1 MSDSSENAQAI
12 LNDYPRLIV
21 ANYCIVATSAMLW
34 FDFALTFPTECRR
47 IWGRK
52 FSGATVIYLFTRY
65 GAMAQRILQVAVV
78 LTWYS
83 SDQVSL
89 VLPLT
94 YCGALT
100 HTDDVLSF
108 LNYTSI
114 ASFTALRVYAVW
126 GRDWR
131 PLVVVLPLAL
141 VRPALL
147 LYEYTQYTPI
157 QAGPPFGFVSYG
169 IKFYFYATFTDS
181 PVSISERAA
190 SIGSDTILIILTWY
204 KTFGIKRISMKTGV
218 RTPLA
223 TLLLRDGT
231 GYFLVLLVIQLI
243 SIITS
248 QVGHHTTIWV
258 VWPYFD
264 QIFSVIFLSRFM
276 LNLRG
281 LYFANNGAD
290 REPGAQ
296 STLPAHWSDIKF
308 QELSARVVGN
318 LGATLDT
325 TGVLPGESS
334 TSMTTTT
341 TDSEVGAQEWAY
353 YDEWEDADDVP
364 ELVLDPFKAG
374 MNDDGEV
381 VKSSPL
387 ETVETCETDKVSV
400 DGDSTGMISPES
412 LRNPVSVDLVQLSC
426 TTTRADLKQRGPR
439 KYRDPIFSP
448 KSTVNDALRSGY
460 RSKLVA
466 GFSKVASGI

>member
-1 MSDSSENAQAI
+1 MSGSSAYAQAV

-21 ANYCIVATSAMLW
+21 ENYCIVATSALLW
-34 FDFALTFPTECRR
+34 FDFALTFPTERRR

-52 FSGATVIYLFTRY
+52 FSGATVIYLCTRY
-65 GAMAQRILQVAVV
+65 VALVQRILQAAVV

-83 SDQVSL
+83 SDQVGL
-89 VLPLT
+89 TFRNAAIVLTLIPT
-94 YCGALT
+94 IQTCGVLT
-100 HTDDVLSF
+100 HTDDVLTF

-114 ASFTALRVYAVW
+114 ATFTALRVYAVW

-147 LYEYTQYTPI
+147 LYEYTQYIPV
-157 QAGPPFGFVSYG
+157 QAGPPFGCG
-169 IKFYFYATFTDS
+169 YAYDLPNVDAWLS
-181 PVSISERAA
+181 HRELQISITERAA

-204 KTFGIKRISMKTGV
+204 KTFGIKRVSMKTGV

-231 GYFLVLLVIQLI
+231 GYFLVLFTIQLI

-248 QVGHHTTIWV
+248 RIGHHLTIWV

-264 QIFSVIFLSRFM
+264 QVFSVIFLSRFM

-281 LYFANNGAD
+281 LYFAND
-290 REPGAQ
+290 RGEPGAQ

-325 TGVLPGESS
+325 AGVLPGEDS
-334 TSMTTTT
+334 TMTGTATM
-341 TDSEVGAQEWAY
+341 TDSEAGAREWVC
-353 YDEWEDADDVP
+353 YDDWEDADDVP
-364 ELVLDPFKAG
+364 ELVFDPFGAG
-374 MNDDGEV
+374 MKDDGGEV
-381 VKSSPL
+381 KNSPL
-387 ETVETCETDKVSV
+387 GGFEFVEMNKMS
-400 DGDSTGMISPES
+400 GDEESTGMISPGS
-412 LRNPVSVDLVQLSC
+412 LRKQGITGPDSPV
-426 TTTRADLKQRGPR
+426 
-439 KYRDPIFSP
+439 
-448 KSTVNDALRSGY
+448 
-460 RSKLVA
+460 
-466 GFSKVASGI
+466 